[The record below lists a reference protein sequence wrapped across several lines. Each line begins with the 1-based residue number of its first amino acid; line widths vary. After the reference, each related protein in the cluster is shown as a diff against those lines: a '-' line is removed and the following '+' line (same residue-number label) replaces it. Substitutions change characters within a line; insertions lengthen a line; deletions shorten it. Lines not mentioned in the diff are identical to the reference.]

1 MSDSISYKVV
11 VTIQESQH
19 GKQEQEL
26 TAIKS
31 ELTQAVTGLTASLD
45 NRYGIKVVDTRVYF
59 S

>member
-11 VTIQESQH
+11 VTIEESQH

-26 TAIKS
+26 KAIKS
-31 ELTQAVTGLTASLD
+31 ELTQAVTGLKRSLD
-45 NRYGIKVVDTRVYF
+45 DRYGIKVFDTRVYF